1 MLPVLLFVA
10 ALLLTYL
17 FLLLPRLPRRDID
30 GLRGHDYAHR
40 GLWDAAHPENSL
52 PAFRRA
58 VEAGFGI
65 ELDVH
70 LTRDQQMIVFHDDKL
85 TRMCGD
91 PRAVSAC
98 TLSELRAL
106 RLGTSRETIPTL
118 DEVLTVVDGR
128 VPLIVELKSD
138 GDIEALAA
146 ATRERMRRYGGSW
159 CMESFDPRAV
169 RWFRRHAPEILR
181 GQLAFGRGARKRTA
195 ANVLVGT
202 LLQNALGRPDFIAY
216 EAETDRTLAMAVM
229 RLMRP
234 TLVCW
239 TIRSRAQM
247 DAQRGRYDLQIF
259 EGFVPNRRP

>member
-1 MLPVLLFVA
+1 MLPVLLFAA
-10 ALLLTYL
+10 ALLLAYL
-17 FLLLPRLPRRDID
+17 FLLLPRLPRRDISA
-30 GLRGHDYAHR
+30 LRGHDYAHR
-40 GLWDAAHPENSL
+40 GLWDATRPENSL

-70 LTRDQQMIVFHDDKL
+70 LTRDRQLVVFHDDTL
-85 TRMCGD
+85 MRMCGD

-98 TLSELRAL
+98 TLSGLRAL

-118 DEVLTVVDGR
+118 DEVLEVVGGR

-239 TIRSRAQM
+239 TIRSQAQM
-247 DAQRGRYDLQIF
+247 DALRNRYDLQIF
-259 EGFVPNRRP
+259 ESFVPRRRL